1 MRQGGKVNMS
11 QLIAAI
17 FENGVFRPM
26 QNIEMKEHEQ
36 VTMKIVSMD
45 DWQERFDRIIE
56 KIHQKAA
63 PYSPVEIESDITQA
77 IAEVRE
83 EKNGH

>member
-1 MRQGGKVNMS
+1 MS
-11 QLIAAI
+11 QLISAV
-17 FENGVFRPM
+17 FENGVFRPR
-26 QNIEMKEHEQ
+26 QSIEMKEHEE
-36 VTMKIVSMD
+36 VTMKVVSMD

-63 PYSPVEIESDITQA
+63 PYSPAEIESDIIQA
-77 IAEVRE
+77 ITEVRE

>member
-1 MRQGGKVNMS
+1 MKV
-11 QLIAAI
+11 
-17 FENGVFRPM
+17 
-26 QNIEMKEHEQ
+26 
-36 VTMKIVSMD
+36 VSMD

-63 PYSPVEIESDITQA
+63 PYSPAEIESDIIQA
-77 IAEVRE
+77 ITEVRE